1 MRTRTLFSWR
11 NILIAA
17 IVVLAAAMLVACG
30 GASTPEPTQAPTPE
44 PTQAPA
50 AEPVV
55 EPTAVPAAATLPED
69 CQGQDG
75 TGLKVGFANL
85 GESVPFA
92 VQVREGIEK
101 VAKECNLEVV
111 NADNALDP
119 QIALDLSLIH
129 I

>member
-1 MRTRTLFSWR
+1 MKTRTLFGWR
-11 NILIAA
+11 IVVIAVIL
-17 IVVLAAAMLVACG
+17 VLAAAVLAGCG
-30 GASTPEPTQAPTPE
+30 SASTPEPTQAPAPE
-44 PTQAPA
+44 PTTAPA
-50 AEPVV
+50 AEPAV

-101 VAKECNLEVV
+101 VAKECNLEVCLLYTSDA
-111 NADNALDP
+111 ADE
-119 QIALDLSLIH
+119 
-129 I
+129 